1 MASFHSINGQLVA
14 AQEATLHVSDL
25 ALLRGYGIFDYFL
38 VKKGRPLFIEDY
50 LDRFFNSAA
59 LTEMEMPVSREVLHR
74 QIEAVIAANEM
85 KTGAIRL
92 LLTGGYAEDSFTPA
106 APNWL
111 VLAHDFAPPPEEVLN
126 AGVKLLPQRFQRE
139 NPRAKTTNYGNALRM
154 RKQVRD
160 AGAYEA
166 LYHDGAHVLESFRSN
181 IFFVF
186 DGPALATPLDGILHG
201 ITRKHV
207 IALAPSMNI
216 PVEARPVS
224 LGEIRHARE
233 AFLTGS
239 NRAILPVVQI
249 GDQVIGD
256 GKVGEWT
263 KRLMGAWEGYA
274 I

>member
-1 MASFHSINGQLVA
+1 MRFHSINGQIVA
-14 AQEATLHVSDL
+14 AQEAMLHVSDL

-38 VKKGRPLFIEDY
+38 VKNGRPLFIEDY

-59 LTEMEMPVSREVLHR
+59 LTEMDMPVSREVLHR

-85 KTGAIRL
+85 QTGAIRL

-160 AGAYEA
+160 AGAHEA

-274 I
+274 G